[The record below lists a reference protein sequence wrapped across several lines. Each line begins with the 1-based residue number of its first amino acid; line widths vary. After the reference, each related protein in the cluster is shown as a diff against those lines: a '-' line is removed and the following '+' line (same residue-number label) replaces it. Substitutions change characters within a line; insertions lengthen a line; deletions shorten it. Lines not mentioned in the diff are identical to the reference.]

1 VRSDCALKVLSKI
14 IELQECKTARDLNRS
29 WHLGDQS
36 RMANNLS
43 PTRPRVARELRILI
57 IGGGIS
63 GIGMAVKLLR
73 GGFENVTIFEKA
85 ASVGGTWRENTY
97 PGIACDVPSHLYTF
111 TFLAN
116 PNWSQMFAPG
126 REIRAYLE
134 KVAGKFQLHR
144 RIKFN
149 KEVVKST
156 YTDGQWHVETK
167 DGEKITS
174 DVLISAVG
182 VLHVPKYPNI
192 RGLDTFAGRAFHSSR
207 WDHSVDLTGKRV
219 GIIGNGSSSSQIVSQ
234 IVNQVHELYVFQ
246 RTAQWV
252 LPIPNEQY
260 SMWRRFL
267 WKLRPSLTRELYQAL
282 LQGSYS
288 GFGVAVVG
296 DQVELKKLR
305 AGCEAYLESIVD
317 PDLRKKLTPTY
328 EVACKRLVFS
338 TKFYGAIQSQNCR
351 LITASIEQVE
361 PLGIRTSD
369 GVLQECDVLILA
381 TGFQAHVF
389 CRSIQLTGE
398 GGLSLEQAWSRGAE
412 SFEAVG
418 LAGFPN
424 FFMVGGPFS
433 TVGNLSF
440 ITCAELE
447 ADYIVKLLQK
457 LVRENATAIV
467 PTLAAQQ
474 RFMEDVRSSGKRT
487 VWESGCDSWYLDEH
501 GHVAI
506 WTKTP
511 EEFVAMIK
519 SGPRA
524 EDYRLVN

>member
-1 VRSDCALKVLSKI
+1 MGDNPSPLKPKGARS
-14 IELQECKTARDLNRS
+14 
-29 WHLGDQS
+29 
-36 RMANNLS
+36 
-43 PTRPRVARELRILI
+43 LRIII

-63 GIGMAVKLLR
+63 GLGMAVKLLR
-73 GGFENVTIFEKA
+73 AGFDDVTIFEKTA
-85 ASVGGTWRENTY
+85 AVGGTWRENTY

-111 TFLAN
+111 TFLPN
-116 PNWSQMFAPG
+116 PSWSQMFAPG

-134 KVAGKFQLHR
+134 KVADKFRLRQ

-149 KEVVKST
+149 KEVIKAS
-156 YTDGQWHVETK
+156 YTDGKWHLKTR
-167 DGEKITS
+167 DGERSTS
-174 DVLISAVG
+174 DIVISAVG
-182 VLHVPKYPNI
+182 VLHVPKYPSI
-192 RGLDTFAGRAFHSSR
+192 RGLANFGGRVFHSSR
-207 WDHSVDLTGKRV
+207 WDHSCDLKGKRV
-219 GIIGNGSSSSQIVSQ
+219 AIIGNGSSSSQIVPEIIPHVRQ
-234 IVNQVHELYVFQ
+234 LDIFQ
-246 RTAQWV
+246 RTPQWI

-260 SMWRRFL
+260 SIWRRLL
-267 WKLRPSLTRELYQAL
+267 WKVRPSLITELYQTILKA
-282 LQGSYS
+282 SYS

-296 DQVELKKLR
+296 DQEELKKLR
-305 AGCEAYLESIVD
+305 AGCEAYLESVQT
-317 PDLRKKLTPTY
+317 PELRQKLTPSY

-338 TKFYGAIQSQNCR
+338 TKFYGAIQQANCQ
-351 LITASIEQVE
+351 LVTTPIEQIE
-361 PLGIRTSD
+361 PSGIRTSD
-369 GVLQECDVLILA
+369 GRLHECDVLILA
-381 TGFQAHVF
+381 TGFQAHEF

-398 GGLSLEQAWSRGAE
+398 SGLSLNQAWSKGAE

-457 LVRENATAIV
+457 LARENASAIV
-467 PTLAAQQ
+467 PTAAAQQ
-474 RFMEDVRSSGKRT
+474 RFMEDVRASGRKT

-511 EEFVAMIK
+511 EAFVEMMK
-519 SGPRA
+519 NGPRSD
-524 EDYRLVN
+524 DYRLVN